1 MKSHVFASLLLV
13 LLALIVSRSSVKAE
27 TLTVGT
33 GAQFSSVQQAIDS
46 AHQGDIVQ
54 VFAGT
59 YTGNLTIT
67 KQITLEGV
75 ARPVLRGEGKESVL
89 TVLSDGCVIRGFT
102 IEHSGGDLTR
112 EDSGILV
119 RSSNNRIE
127 DIEMR
132 DVLYGIY
139 LYGSRNNVLVR
150 NRIRG
155 RAEIESGERGAGLH
169 LWNSHNNTIED
180 NIISDARDG
189 LYIQSCSGNVI
200 RRNRVINLRYGLHYM
215 NSNHNKFEDNYFAN
229 NIAGAAIMYSNDI
242 EFRRNAFVHNRGF
255 SSFGILFQD
264 CEGLLAEENFIID
277 NATGIFMEALRKT
290 TFRRNTIA
298 NNDVAL
304 QIFSSSDRNVF
315 TENNFISNLSPLRL
329 VGLKTTTRW
338 SENGR
343 GNYWGDYEGYDLNED
358 GRGDVPL
365 RIQNVFE
372 YMEGNYPRLRLYLD
386 SPAARA
392 MAAAEKAF
400 PILRVSTEKDESPLM
415 SPVTLRYQFSDEQH
429 ATHSNRGLI
438 AVSLFILMAAVMVIW
453 KGHRPVRYGYQR

>member
-277 NATGIFMEALRKT
+277 NGTGIFMEALRKT

>member
-1 MKSHVFASLLLV
+1 MQTRVLASSLAVVIALLV
-13 LLALIVSRSSVKAE
+13 SSSVAQADTLIVGAS
-27 TLTVGT
+27 
-33 GAQFSSVQQAIDS
+33 AQFRSVQQAIDS
-46 AHQGDIVQ
+46 AHQGDVVQ
-54 VFAGT
+54 VSAGT

-67 KQITLEGV
+67 QQITLEGLG
-75 ARPVLRGEGKESVL
+75 RPTLRGEGRESVL
-89 TVLSDGCVIRGFT
+89 TVLADGCVIRGFT
-102 IEHSGGDLTR
+102 IEHSGGDLTG
-112 EDSGILV
+112 EDSGILLK
-119 RSSNNRIE
+119 SSKNRIE
-127 DIEMR
+127 DVEMR

-139 LYGSRNNVLVR
+139 LYGSHHNLLAR
-150 NRIRG
+150 NRIQG
-155 RAEIESGERGAGLH
+155 RVEIESGERGAGLH
-169 LWNSHNNTIED
+169 LWNSHDNIVED
-180 NIISDARDG
+180 NVISDARDG
-189 LYIQSCSGNVI
+189 LYIQSCSNNVI
-200 RRNRVINLRYGLHYM
+200 RRNRVMNLRYGLHYM
-215 NSNHNKFEDNYFAN
+215 NSNHNKFQDNYFAN

-242 EFRRNAFVHNRGF
+242 EFRGNAFVHNRGF

-264 CEGLLAEENFIID
+264 CEGLLAEENFIVD

-304 QIFSSSDRNVF
+304 QIFSSSDANVF

-338 SENGR
+338 SDNGR

-392 MAAAEKAF
+392 IAAAENAF
-400 PILRVSTEKDESPLM
+400 PILRVSTEKDASPLM
-415 SPVTLRYQFSDEQH
+415 EPVTLRYQFAKEKQAAH
-429 ATHSNRGLI
+429 ANRGLI
-438 AVSLFILMAAVMVIW
+438 TISLLILIAAGVVIW
-453 KGHRPVRYGYQR
+453 KGHKPVHYAYHR